1 MPTLAVTAIPTAGDP
16 QEVFGAGTLV
26 PQQTAM
32 KTEHGARGGLAWPE
46 AQRKKIGKSAL
57 RGSLSLDNGG
67 PHKGSA
73 GLRLRAPPQA
83 PVHWHAASGTPAPRL
98 ASGPLQP
105 DSHSRPAEILLA
117 SLSRV
122 IGRG

>member
-67 PHKGSA
+67 PHKG
-73 GLRLRAPPQA
+73 
-83 PVHWHAASGTPAPRL
+83 
-98 ASGPLQP
+98 
-105 DSHSRPAEILLA
+105 
-117 SLSRV
+117 
-122 IGRG
+122 